1 MQGGTPAVDGR
12 HEVFSFARQVGI
24 NLSSETDLIWLAEAA
39 CYSPLSFPWVAVSST
54 AIGQADHSVYYYDQ
68 TSGVT
73 SWEHPLA
80 QYVLPIVQAARAWKL
95 GHGQFETHM
104 AELYTTYD
112 RRLREDLQYWHG
124 PYQSASGPYYYNAS
138 KGVSSWEDPR
148 DLAWRMFE
156 FQQGLLHG
164 LQARLRSTVNSPSS
178 AMESNQHEQAVVAS
192 SPRFGC
198 DLLASDLVST
208 DNCLA
213 IADAESVD
221 VTDVASSPK
230 DRKMAVCTQDSN
242 GKTGVVNSQRSDEA
256 VHNQNCDDAFSLTY
270 SSSRPSSHES
280 SKESTLAKSSGKD
293 PDVHARRK
301 HTSSRPSSSS
311 SSSLPAL
318 KRSSSC
324 AAAPVQRG
332 DRADMIFPKFPVP
345 PRPAKEESI
354 PIPSIPPPLR
364 PQANLADASSP
375 LLARCKTSSITLPA
389 ISTNCNGGE
398 PDPLTKLGSKHKKLG
413 LTRPDNV
420 MKALRR
426 IVTVTSKMQDEV

>member
-1 MQGGTPAVDGR
+1 MQGGTAAVDGR

-39 CYSPLSFPWVAVSST
+39 CCSPLSFPWIAVSST

-95 GHGQFETHM
+95 GNGQFETHM

-148 DLAWRMFE
+148 DTAQRMFD

-164 LQARLRSTVNSPSS
+164 LQVRLRSTVNSPSS
-178 AMESNQHEQAVVAS
+178 AMESTQHEQAVVAS

-198 DLLASDLVST
+198 DLVAPDLVST

-221 VTDVASSPK
+221 VTDVASSPR
-230 DRKMAVCTQDSN
+230 DRKKAVCTQDSSW
-242 GKTGVVNSQRSDEA
+242 KTGVVNSQRSDEA
-256 VHNQNCDDAFSLTY
+256 VHNQNCDGELSLTY
-270 SSSRPSSHES
+270 SSSRPPSHES
-280 SKESTLAKSSGKD
+280 ST
-293 PDVHARRK
+293 RRK
-301 HTSSRPSSSS
+301 HTT
-311 SSSLPAL
+311 LPAL

-364 PQANLADASSP
+364 PQANLGDAS
-375 LLARCKTSSITLPA
+375 ARCKTSSISLPA
-389 ISTNCNGGE
+389 LSTNCNRE
-398 PDPLTKLGSKHKKLG
+398 EADPLTKLGSKHKKLG